1 MRNISLLK
9 CLISSCCALTLA
21 GTIAAGAQEAGML
34 RGRVVLDRTG
44 DPLHHAA
51 VLIIELSRRTE
62 TDPEGRFE
70 FRNVP
75 PGTYTVLAHLHPLAD
90 TRRIVEVPAGG
101 VAELDFRMAIA
112 PVHEEITV
120 TASGREQTTLEAF
133 QAVTSQEL
141 FDLVPKAASSLGEV
155 LEGETGVAK
164 RSYGPGSSRPVIRG
178 FDGDRVLILEDGLPT
193 GTLSSQSGDH
203 GEPVNVATVERVEV
217 VRGPATL
224 LYGTNALGGVVN
236 VITGHHQVHHH
247 AHEGLRGF
255 LNASGGSNNAL
266 GGASGGLEAGR
277 GNWLFSGTGGGL
289 RTGDYRTPLGQVA
302 NSHTG
307 LRSGSGSL
315 ARYGERGF
323 FHAGYRLHAGRYGIP
338 VIPLL
343 MHHHHD
349 HQHDGLH
356 HEHDDHAHDHEAEP
370 VDLKF
375 RRHGLRLTA
384 GLRDPAP
391 PFEQFTLHMSYSDW
405 NHRELVDEAVG
416 TEFFNRQLVWRGVFE
431 QRPRANL
438 KGSSGFYGLRRSYRI
453 RGEEQLTPPVRQ
465 WALAGF
471 GLEEFSFERVRL
483 QLGGRIETSR
493 YKPQGRIA
501 RSFTGFSG
509 SAGAIFPMGSWSSL
523 LASFS
528 HSYRAP
534 AIEELYNYG
543 PHHGNLAF
551 EIGDPGLG
559 RERGLGFE
567 LAWRVRSRRLR
578 GELHG
583 FSYRLDD
590 YVYLA
595 PTGHVEHG
603 LVEAVYVQGG
613 ARYLGAEARLEA
625 ALHRDVW
632 LKLGFDAV
640 DAQLRATRQPL
651 PRIPPARGRVGL
663 DAHWRGLR
671 LRPELVLAAPQSQLY
686 ANETRTAGYAV
697 LNLGVGYV
705 WAQSHVLH
713 SFSATVF
720 NAADRLY
727 RNHVSLIKEYAPE
740 IGRGVR
746 FDYTIRFF

>member
-1 MRNISLLK
+1 MRNISFFK
-9 CLISSCCALTLA
+9 CLIFCFCALALA
-21 GTIAAGAQEAGML
+21 GTVAAAAEGAGVL
-34 RGRVVLDRTG
+34 RGRVLLDRTG

-51 VLIIELSRRTE
+51 VLIVELSRRTE
-62 TDPEGRFE
+62 TDVEGRFE
-70 FRNVP
+70 FTNVP
-75 PGTYTVLAHLHPLAD
+75 PGTYAVIAHLHPLAD
-90 TRRIVEVPAGG
+90 ARRTGEVPAGG
-101 VAELDFRMAIA
+101 VAELDFRMAIG

-133 QAVTSQEL
+133 QAVTSREL
-141 FDLVPKAASSLGEV
+141 LDLVPRAASSLGEV
-155 LEGETGVAK
+155 LEGEIGVAK

-203 GEPVNVATVERVEV
+203 GEQVNVAAVERVEV

-236 VITGHHQVHHH
+236 VITGHHQIHRH

-255 LNASGGSNNAL
+255 LTGSGGSNNAL

-277 GNWLFSGTGGGL
+277 RNWLFSGAGGGL
-289 RTGDYRTPLGQVA
+289 RTGDYRTPLGPVA

-307 LRSGSGSL
+307 LRSGSGSV
-315 ARYGERGF
+315 ARYGNRGF
-323 FHAGYRLHAGRYGIP
+323 FHAGYGLHAGRYGVP
-338 VIPLL
+338 SIPLL
-343 MHHHHD
+343 A
-349 HQHDGLH
+349 
-356 HEHDDHAHDHEAEP
+356 HEHGHEQEGWQDAQENHAHGEA

-375 RRHGLRLTA
+375 RRHNTHLVA

-405 NHRELVDEAVG
+405 NHKELVEEAVG

-438 KGSSGFYGLRRSYRI
+438 KGSLGFYGLRRSYRI

-483 QLGGRIETSR
+483 QLGGRIETNR
-493 YKPQGRIA
+493 YDPQGRIA

-509 SAGAIFPMGSWSSL
+509 SAGAILPVGSWSSL

-551 EIGDPGLG
+551 EIGNPDLK
-559 RERGLGFE
+559 RERGLGLE
-567 LAWRVRSRRLR
+567 LAWRVRARRLR
-578 GELHG
+578 SEIHA

-595 PTGHVEHG
+595 PTGHIEHG
-603 LVEAVYVQGG
+603 LIEAAYQQAGS
-613 ARYLGAEARLEA
+613 RYMGTEARLEA
-625 ALHRDVW
+625 ALHGDVW

-640 DAQLRATRQPL
+640 DAQLRTTRQPL
-651 PRIPPARGRVGL
+651 PRIPPARGRIGL
-663 DAHWRGLR
+663 DARWKGFQ

-686 ANETRTAGYAV
+686 MNETRTAGYAA
-697 LNLGVGYV
+697 LNLGFGYL
-705 WAQSHVLH
+705 WAQTHVLH

-727 RNHVSLIKEYAPE
+727 RNHVSLIKDYAPE